1 MNAFFS
7 ANTARKSFKL
17 NQFNQAHTIKTQK
30 IYKAESNHL
39 STLLPTTRL
48 ARKNISFSTYNPQ
61 AQGRQERE
69 IFFSATSDS
78 NNLKS
83 QSHSENI

>member
-1 MNAFFS
+1 MLFS
-7 ANTARKSFKL
+7 VQILPEKVL
-17 NQFNQAHTIKTQK
+17 NLINSIKHIPSKHQK